1 MLEVEDT
8 GLVAAD
14 SLDTAEEAEHSLVGA
29 GCNSL
34 EEGTAASAAAWSTS
48 ALSTRSTGFLGATQS
63 LPSVANDGGS
73 TGNTHNKSKPR
84 WK

>member
-14 SLDTAEEAEHSLVGA
+14 SLDRAEEAAHSLAGA

-34 EEGTAASAAAWSTS
+34 AEGTAAFAVCWSTF
-48 ALSTRSTGFLGATQS
+48 ALSSRTAGLPAATQS
-63 LPSVANDGGS
+63 LSRANDGGS
-73 TGNTHNKSKPR
+73 TGNRRNNNKPR
-84 WK
+84 WI

>member
-1 MLEVEDT
+1 VPEVEDT

-14 SLDTAEEAEHSLVGA
+14 SLDTAEEDAEHSLVGA

-34 EEGTAASAAAWSTS
+34 AEGNAAVRSKSS
-48 ALSTRSTGFLGATQS
+48 ELSTRTAGTPAASQALS
-63 LPSVANDGGS
+63 LANDSGS
-73 TGNTHNKSKPR
+73 TGNKHNNSKPR

>member
-1 MLEVEDT
+1 MLDT

-14 SLDTAEEAEHSLVGA
+14 SLDTAEEVEYSLVEA

-34 EEGTAASAAAWSTS
+34 VEGTAAAWLTYG
-48 ALSTRSTGFLGATQS
+48 LSTRTTGIPAASQPLS
-63 LPSVANDGGS
+63 PANDSGS
-73 TGNTHNKSKPR
+73 TGNTHKNSKPR

>member
-1 MLEVEDT
+1 MLEAEDT

-14 SLDTAEEAEHSLVGA
+14 SLDTAEDADCSLVGA

-34 EEGTAASAAAWSTS
+34 AEGNAACAAWSTS
-48 ALSTRSTGFLGATQS
+48 GLSTRTAGTPAATQS
-63 LPSVANDGGS
+63 LSPANDIGS
-73 TGNTHNKSKPR
+73 TGNTHNSSKPR

>member
-8 GLVAAD
+8 GPVAAD

-34 EEGTAASAAAWSTS
+34 VEGNAASA
-48 ALSTRSTGFLGATQS
+48 
-63 LPSVANDGGS
+63 V
-73 TGNTHNKSKPR
+73 
-84 WK
+84 

>member
-1 MLEVEDT
+1 VLEVGDT

-34 EEGTAASAAAWSTS
+34 AEDTGSAVWLTS
-48 ALSTRSTGFLGATQS
+48 GLSTRTAGTPAATQS
-63 LPSVANDGGS
+63 LSLVNDSGS
-73 TGNTHNKSKPR
+73 TGNRHNNSKPR

>member
-1 MLEVEDT
+1 MLVVEDT

-14 SLDTAEEAEHSLVGA
+14 SLDTAEEDEHSLVGA

-34 EEGTAASAAAWSTS
+34 AEGNAAVRSKSS
-48 ALSTRSTGFLGATQS
+48 ELSTRTAGTPAASQALS
-63 LPSVANDGGS
+63 LANDSGS
-73 TGNTHNKSKPR
+73 TGNKHNNSKPR

>member
-14 SLDTAEEAEHSLVGA
+14 SLEEAEYSLLGA

-34 EEGTAASAAAWSTS
+34 AEGTAGWWTS
-48 ALSTRSTGFLGATQS
+48 GLSTRTAGNPAATQS
-63 LPSVANDGGS
+63 LSPENDSGS
-73 TGNTHNKSKPR
+73 TGNTHNNSKPR

>member
-1 MLEVEDT
+1 MLEVADT
-8 GLVAAD
+8 GPVVAD

-34 EEGTAASAAAWSTS
+34 AEGNAAHAVWSTFG
-48 ALSTRSTGFLGATQS
+48 LSTRTAGTLAASQS
-63 LPSVANDGGS
+63 LSPANDGGS
-73 TGNTHNKSKPR
+73 TGNTHNNSKPR

>member
-1 MLEVEDT
+1 MLEAEDT

-14 SLDTAEEAEHSLVGA
+14 SLDTAEEVEYSLVEA

-34 EEGTAASAAAWSTS
+34 AEGTAAVWWKYGLS
-48 ALSTRSTGFLGATQS
+48 STRTAGIPAVSQPA
-63 LPSVANDGGS
+63 PPANDSGS

>member
-1 MLEVEDT
+1 MFEVEDT

-14 SLDTAEEAEHSLVGA
+14 SLDKAEEAEHSLVGA

-34 EEGTAASAAAWSTS
+34 AEDTASAAWSTS
-48 ALSTRSTGFLGATQS
+48 GLSTRTAGSPAAS
-63 LPSVANDGGS
+63 LSLSLANDSGS
-73 TGNTHNKSKPR
+73 TGNRHNKSRPR

>member
-1 MLEVEDT
+1 MLVEEDT
-8 GLVAAD
+8 GPVAAD
-14 SLDTAEEAEHSLVGA
+14 SLDTAEEAEHCRVGA

-34 EEGTAASAAAWSTS
+34 VEGNAASGVWSMFG
-48 ALSTRSTGFLGATQS
+48 LSTRMAGTLAASQS
-63 LPSVANDGGS
+63 LSPANDGGS